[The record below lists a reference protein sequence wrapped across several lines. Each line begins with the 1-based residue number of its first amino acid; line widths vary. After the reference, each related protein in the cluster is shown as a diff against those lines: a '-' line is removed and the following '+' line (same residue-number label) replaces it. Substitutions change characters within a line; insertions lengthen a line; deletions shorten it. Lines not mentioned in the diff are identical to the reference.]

1 MPSIIRMAKRSDF
14 KRVERDYYRTFDPKA
29 GHALRPFIEGIE
41 SALEPFAGA
50 GDLINQFPELSWVQS
65 DIEPQVCFVDKMDA
79 FEYTKE
85 IVLDNCGADAIITN
99 PPWSRP
105 IMHRAIEHFAPI
117 IQTWLL
123 LDANW
128 IWTKQA
134 SPYINK
140 YLTDVVTI
148 GRLKW
153 IEGTTMSGKDD
164 CAWFRFSADKSEPTR
179 FFGRE

>member
-1 MPSIIRMAKRSDF
+1 MARRSDF

-29 GHALRPFIEGIE
+29 GHALRPFVEDVKF
-41 SALEPFAGA
+41 ALEPFAGA
-50 GDLINQFPELSWVQS
+50 GDLTAQFPEINWMET
-65 DIEPQVCFVDKMDA
+65 DIEPQSDTVLKRDA
-79 FEYTKE
+79 FRYSESE
-85 IVLDNCGADAIITN
+85 LNAFDCVISN

-105 IMHRAIEHFAPI
+105 IMHKAIEHFASI
-117 IQTWLL
+117 IPTWFL

-128 IWTKQA
+128 VWTKQA

-140 YLTDVVTI
+140 YLTDIVTI

-153 IEGTTMSGKDD
+153 IEGTNMSGKDD
-164 CAWFRFSADKSEPTR
+164 CAWFRFSADKKEPTR